1 MTHSSAEAPSYT
13 DFVAFP
19 SPYLKAMLA
28 RLRTEMFSA
37 ACALQGELLDAF
49 WSSIDEL
56 NDLRRTETETSTS
69 WQRSNVPERLVVLD
83 GERQKALL
91 MRLRIDMFSVARS
104 LAGALLDEFWKSV
117 DELAVLRL
125 LKRGPA
131 PSA

>member
-19 SPYLKAMLA
+19 SPYLKAMLV

-49 WSSIDEL
+49 WASIDEL
-56 NDLRRTETETSTS
+56 NGLRRTETS

-104 LAGALLDEFWKSV
+104 LSGPLLDEFWTSV
-117 DELAVLRL
+117 DELAMLRL
-125 LKRGPA
+125 LRRGPA

>member
-1 MTHSSAEAPSYT
+1 MTHSSAEASSYT

-19 SPYLKAMLA
+19 SPYLKAMLV

-49 WSSIDEL
+49 WASIDEL
-56 NDLRRTETETSTS
+56 NDLRRAEPSTS

-104 LAGALLDEFWKSV
+104 LSGPLLDEFWTSV
-117 DELAVLRL
+117 DELAMLRL
-125 LKRGPA
+125 LRRAPA